1 MAEQRRYDH
10 YPRYFNLSE
19 EQKKEFKKALFL
31 TKGGVNN
38 DVGCALAYIGLTG
51 EDIAKYG
58 VAWKDVENVDQGSVV
73 NTRHDSSY
81 PYLSRSGAKGKLTGK
96 RLLQQMLRIPDLFDT
111 IRGRAL
117 VAKYGEEVKDEFC
130 DERGKCALSVVTP
143 EQTYDRMLGGVEF
156 IEGSATDYEFNRV
169 KEDVVK
175 EQHLDYDREK
185 ALKLEFLERV
195 KATEVVKAKSK
206 GIDLAGIYTRTV
218 KYAPRLSDGLDKVPE
233 LQKDFWKFMEQDLY
247 ALANFPIEELKQ
259 KLRLEDDKDLEN
271 LSTVAC
277 RLGDEFIGR
286 NYYSEDVYGISPN
299 ARYNALYIRA
309 MYQAMDEM
317 GVGLAKS
324 YRMGATRGRF
334 YTRVNKVA
342 KKAIS
347 LNEKYQKML
356 KNKSNKI
363 APAILRET
371 LVGMFNEYAD
381 RSGIE
386 YRMFVREDRPAPT
399 LVALEPKKKS
409 ETATKAPTRAPRKR
423 STGPKETVEVDG
435 VGTFVEY

>member
-1 MAEQRRYDH
+1 MAEQKRYDH
-10 YPRYFNLSE
+10 HPRYFNLSE
-19 EQKKEFKKALFL
+19 EQQKEFKKALFL
-31 TKGGVNN
+31 TKGAVNN
-38 DVGCALAYIGLTG
+38 DVGCALAYIGVSG

-58 VAWKDVENVDQGSVV
+58 VAWKDVENVDQGQALRKKKARHSGRDKI
-73 NTRHDSSY
+73 TR
-81 PYLSRSGAKGKLTGK
+81 KL
-96 RLLQQMLRIPDLFDT
+96 LVQQMLRIPDLFDT

-117 VAKYGEEVKDEFC
+117 VAKYGDEVKNEFC

-143 EQTYDRMLGGVEF
+143 EHVYDKMLDGVEF
-156 IEGSATDYEFNRV
+156 IEGSATDYGFNRI
-169 KEDVVK
+169 KENVSE

-185 ALKLEFLERV
+185 TLKFEFLERA

-206 GIDLAGIYTRTV
+206 KIDLAGIYIRTV
-218 KYAPRLSDGLDKVPE
+218 KYAPRLTDGLDKVPE

-259 KLRLEDDKDLEN
+259 KLRLEKEDEDLEN

-277 RLGDEFIGR
+277 GLGDEFIGR
-286 NYYSEDVYGISPN
+286 NYYSEDVYGVSPN

-317 GVGLAKS
+317 GVGLATS
-324 YRMGATRGRF
+324 YRMGRKRGRF
-334 YTRVNKVA
+334 YTRVNKIA

-386 YRMFVREDRPAPT
+386 YRMFIREDRPAPT

-409 ETATKAPTRAPRKR
+409 KTAVKAPTRAPRKR
-423 STGPKETVEVDG
+423 STGPKEVVKVDG
-435 VGTFVEY
+435 GSTFVEY

>member
-1 MAEQRRYDH
+1 MERSCEMAEQKRYDH
-10 YPRYFNLSE
+10 YPRYFNLSD

-31 TKGGVNN
+31 TKGAVNN
-38 DVGCALAYIGLTG
+38 DVGCTLAYIGVSG

-58 VAWKDVENVDQGSVV
+58 ASWKDVENVEQGEAIRKKKAHYGRDEKF
-73 NTRHDSSY
+73 TRKQ
-81 PYLSRSGAKGKLTGK
+81 LMR
-96 RLLQQMLRIPDLFDT
+96 QMSRIPDLFDT

-117 VAKYGEEVKDEFC
+117 VAKYGDEVKNEFC
-130 DERGKCALSVVTP
+130 DEHGKCALSAVTP
-143 EQTYDRMLGGVEF
+143 EHMYDGILDCVEF
-156 IEGSATDYEFNRV
+156 VKGSVTGCEFNRV
-169 KEDVVK
+169 KRAVADG
-175 EQHLDYDREK
+175 QNLNYDREK
-185 ALKLEFLERV
+185 TPKLEFLERA

-218 KYAPRLSDGLDKVPE
+218 KFAPRSTDGLDKVPE

-259 KLRLEDDKDLEN
+259 KLRLKNDDKDLEN

-277 RLGDEFIGR
+277 GLGDEFIGR
-286 NYYSEDVYGISPN
+286 SYYPEDVYGVSPN
-299 ARYNALYIRA
+299 ARYNALYVRG
-309 MYQAMDEM
+309 MYQAMDEI
-317 GVGLAKS
+317 GIGLATS
-324 YRMGATRGRF
+324 SRLSCYARGRLH
-334 YTRVNKVA
+334 TRVQKIA
-342 KKAIS
+342 KKIIS

-363 APAILRET
+363 EPAILRET

-399 LVALEPKKKS
+399 LASLKPEKKS
-409 ETATKAPTRAPRKR
+409 KTVTKAPKKR
-423 STGPKETVEVDG
+423 STAPKEVVKVDG

>member
-1 MAEQRRYDH
+1 MAEHEKYDH

-19 EQKKEFKKALFL
+19 EQQKEFKKALFL
-31 TKGGVNN
+31 TKGAVNN
-38 DVGCALAYIGLTG
+38 DVGCALAYIGVSG

-58 VAWKDVENVDQGSVV
+58 ASWKDVENVDQGCVLRNKKVRHSGRDKI
-73 NTRHDSSY
+73 TR
-81 PYLSRSGAKGKLTGK
+81 K
-96 RLLQQMLRIPDLFDT
+96 RIVQQVARIPDLFDT

-117 VAKYGEEVKDEFC
+117 VAKYGDEVKNEFC
-130 DERGKCALSVVTP
+130 DKRGKCALSVITP
-143 EQTYDRMLGGVEF
+143 GHMYDRMLDCVEF
-156 IEGSATDYEFNRV
+156 IEGSATEYAFNRV
-169 KEDVVK
+169 KENVTE
-175 EQHLDYDREK
+175 EQHLEYDREK
-185 ALKLEFLERV
+185 MPKFEFLERA

-206 GIDLAGIYTRTV
+206 GIDLAGLYTRTV
-218 KYAPRLSDGLDKVPE
+218 KYAPRLTDGLEKVPE

-259 KLRLEDDKDLEN
+259 KLRLEKDDKDLEN

-277 RLGDEFIGR
+277 GLGDEFIGR
-286 NYYSEDVYGISPN
+286 NYYSEDAYGVSPS

-317 GVGLAKS
+317 GVGLATS
-324 YRMGATRGRF
+324 YRMGSKRGRF
-334 YTRVNKVA
+334 HTRVNKVA

-386 YRMFVREDRPAPT
+386 YRMFIREDRPAPT

-409 ETATKAPTRAPRKR
+409 KTATKAPTRAPRKR
-423 STGPKETVEVDG
+423 STGPKEVVEVEG
-435 VGTFVEY
+435 AGTFVEY

>member
-38 DVGCALAYIGLTG
+38 DVGCALAYIGLSG

-58 VAWKDVENVDQGSVV
+58 VAWKDVENVDQGYAISKKKVQYSGRV
-73 NTRHDSSY
+73 KATR
-81 PYLSRSGAKGKLTGK
+81 K
-96 RLLQQMLRIPDLFDT
+96 RLAQQMLRIPDLFNT

-117 VAKYGEEVKDEFC
+117 VAKYGDEVKKEFC
-130 DERGKCALSVVTP
+130 DERGRCALSVVTP
-143 EQTYDRMLGGVEF
+143 GHVYDRMLGCVEF
-156 IEGSATDYEFNRV
+156 LEGSATGYEFERI
-169 KEDVVK
+169 KGDVMD
-175 EQHLDYDREK
+175 EQNLEYNREK
-185 ALKLEFLERV
+185 MPKLEFLERA
-195 KATEVVKAKSK
+195 KAAEVVKAKSK
-206 GIDLAGIYTRTV
+206 GIDLAGLYTRTV
-218 KYAPRLSDGLDKVPE
+218 KFASRLSDGLDKVPE

-259 KLRLEDDKDLEN
+259 KLRLENEDKDLEN

-277 RLGDEFIGR
+277 GLGDEFIGR
-286 NYYSEDVYGISPN
+286 NYYSEDAYGVSPN

-317 GVGLAKS
+317 GVGLATS
-324 YRMGATRGRF
+324 YRMGRARGRF

-386 YRMFVREDRPAPT
+386 YRMFIREDRPAPT
-399 LVALEPKKKS
+399 LVALEPEKKS
-409 ETATKAPTRAPRKR
+409 KTATKAPTRAPRKR
-423 STGPKETVEVDG
+423 STGPKEVVKVDG

>member
-1 MAEQRRYDH
+1 MAEQKRYDH
-10 YPRYFNLSE
+10 YPRYINLSE

-38 DVGCALAYIGLTG
+38 DVGCALAYIGVSG

-58 VAWKDVENVDQGSVV
+58 ISWKDVENVDQGYAISKKKVQYSGRV
-73 NTRHDSSY
+73 KATR
-81 PYLSRSGAKGKLTGK
+81 K
-96 RLLQQMLRIPDLFDT
+96 RLAQQMSRIPDLFDT

-117 VAKYGEEVKDEFC
+117 VAKYGDEVKNEFC

-143 EQTYDRMLGGVEF
+143 GHMYDRMLGCAEF
-156 IEGSATDYEFNRV
+156 IEGSATGYEFERI
-169 KEDVVK
+169 KGDVMD
-175 EQHLDYDREK
+175 EQNLEYNREK
-185 ALKLEFLERV
+185 MPKLEFLEKA

-206 GIDLAGIYTRTV
+206 GIDLASIYTRTV

-233 LQKDFWKFMEQDLY
+233 FQKDFWKFMEQDLY

-259 KLRLEDDKDLEN
+259 KLRLEEDDKDLEN

-277 RLGDEFIGR
+277 GLGDEFIGR
-286 NYYSEDVYGISPN
+286 NYYSEDAYGVSPN

-317 GVGLAKS
+317 GVGLATS
-324 YRMGATRGRF
+324 FRMGRTRGRF
-334 YTRVNKVA
+334 HTRVNKVA

-363 APAILRET
+363 APAIIRET

-386 YRMFVREDRPAPT
+386 YRMFIREDRPAPT

-409 ETATKAPTRAPRKR
+409 ETATKACKSNTTKAPRKH
-423 STGPKETVEVDG
+423 STGPKEVVKVDG

>member
-38 DVGCALAYIGLTG
+38 DVGCALAYIGLSG

-58 VAWKDVENVDQGSVV
+58 VAWKDVENVDQGYAISKKKVQYSGRV
-73 NTRHDSSY
+73 KATR
-81 PYLSRSGAKGKLTGK
+81 K
-96 RLLQQMLRIPDLFDT
+96 RLAQQMLRIPDLFNT

-117 VAKYGEEVKDEFC
+117 VAKYGDEVKKEFC
-130 DERGKCALSVVTP
+130 DERGRCALSVVTP
-143 EQTYDRMLGGVEF
+143 RHVYDRMLGCVEF
-156 IEGSATDYEFNRV
+156 LEGSATGYEFERI
-169 KEDVVK
+169 KGDVMD
-175 EQHLDYDREK
+175 EQNLEYNREK
-185 ALKLEFLERV
+185 MPKLEFLERA

-206 GIDLAGIYTRTV
+206 GIDLAGLYTRTV
-218 KYAPRLSDGLDKVPE
+218 KFASRLSDGLDKVPE

-259 KLRLEDDKDLEN
+259 KLRLENEDKDLEN

-277 RLGDEFIGR
+277 GLGDEFIGR
-286 NYYSEDVYGISPN
+286 NYYSEDAYGVSPN

-317 GVGLAKS
+317 GVGLATS
-324 YRMGATRGRF
+324 YRMGRARGRF

-386 YRMFVREDRPAPT
+386 YRMFIREDRPAPT
-399 LVALEPKKKS
+399 LVALEPEKKS
-409 ETATKAPTRAPRKR
+409 KTATKAPTRAPRKR
-423 STGPKETVEVDG
+423 STGPKEVVKVDG